1 MVYGP
6 KRCNYEKAGKPSRPA
21 RNELLHKPI
30 YHISLQLD
38 TEVVHQ
44 AEEAC
49 NLGQTY
55 HHIVACIAMLHLE
68 NDDIGK
74 QDAIHVY
81 VMPTSPESE
90 RFSIFQSRIL
100 TSPETD

>member
-6 KRCNYEKAGKPSRPA
+6 KRCNYEKAGKPSSPA
-21 RNELLHKPI
+21 RNEFLHKTI

-38 TEVVHQ
+38 AKVVHQ

-49 NLGQTY
+49 NLGKAN
-55 HHIVACIAMLHLE
+55 HHIVSCIAMLHLE

-74 QDAIHVY
+74 
-81 VMPTSPESE
+81 
-90 RFSIFQSRIL
+90 
-100 TSPETD
+100 